1 MTDNDFTPSGLIARV
16 RSLIRAVR
24 NDPDD
29 DMQAEFAHHMAL
41 RALDLVRAGLS
52 PDAATRQARVE
63 FGGTYNYKEA
73 GREAR
78 GLRWFD
84 AMRISWLD
92 IKLGARMIRR
102 YPGLTLVAGIA
113 MGVAIALGAGA
124 MGVIALMRDP
134 QIPLDEGDRIVGI
147 QVWSPSFDAE
157 RRIAFD
163 LATWKAE
170 LKTVRDLGAFR
181 NATRAVGANDGKAEP
196 GRGAEMNASGFRVAR
211 VNPLLGRYLL
221 DDDER
226 PGAPL
231 VVVLGHDIWSARF
244 GSDSAIIG
252 KAVKIG
258 GVPHIVV
265 GVMPEGFAFPIN
277 YNMWLP
283 LRLDAHIEPRQGPV
297 LYAFGRLAPGATLEG
312 SRAEVAALG
321 ERTAKQ
327 FPQTHERLRPRLL
340 PFAQSWFELDSPE
353 TVLAHRAAQIAV
365 TLLLGIICV
374 NIAILVYARTATRQ
388 REIAVRSALG
398 ASRGRIVAQL
408 VGEALVLAGIG
419 AAVGLTLISL
429 IAAQMDRILI
439 ETGASSVIPFWMNVG
454 ISAETVAYL
463 VALAFLAALI
473 IGVVPAL

>member
-1 MTDNDFTPSGLIARV
+1 MTSGLIARL
-16 RSLIRAVR
+16 RSLVRGIR
-24 NDPDD
+24 NDPDA
-29 DMQAEFAHHMAL
+29 DMQAEFAHHMEL
-41 RALDLVRAGLS
+41 RARDLVRSGLS
-52 PDAATRQARVE
+52 PEDARRQAQVE

-113 MGVAIALGAGA
+113 MGVAIALGAGV

-181 NATRAVGANDGKAEP
+181 NAVRAVGANDGRAEH
-196 GRGAEMNASGFRVAR
+196 GRGAEMSASGFRVAR

-231 VVVLGHDIWSARF
+231 VVVLGHELWSSRF
-244 GSDSAIIG
+244 GSDSAIVG
-252 KAVKIG
+252 KTVSVG
-258 GVPHIVV
+258 GAPHIVV
-265 GVMPEGFAFPIN
+265 GVMPQG
-277 YNMWLP
+277 
-283 LRLDAHIEPRQGPV
+283 LDR
-297 LYAFGRLAPGATLEG
+297 
-312 SRAEVAALG
+312 
-321 ERTAKQ
+321 K
-327 FPQTHERLRPRLL
+327 
-340 PFAQSWFELDSPE
+340 
-353 TVLAHRAAQIAV
+353 
-365 TLLLGIICV
+365 
-374 NIAILVYARTATRQ
+374 
-388 REIAVRSALG
+388 
-398 ASRGRIVAQL
+398 
-408 VGEALVLAGIG
+408 
-419 AAVGLTLISL
+419 
-429 IAAQMDRILI
+429 
-439 ETGASSVIPFWMNVG
+439 SVV
-454 ISAETVAYL
+454 
-463 VALAFLAALI
+463 
-473 IGVVPAL
+473 